1 MLTFRQ
7 KLKGRIVLGLLAG
20 KSIVVTG
27 AGRGIGRAVALECAR
42 AGANV
47 VVADLGV
54 GMAGEDPTSDVADA
68 VVNEIGEA
76 GGSALAFAHDIATMQ
91 GGGGVVQAAVD
102 AWGQIDGVVTC
113 HGILRERMLFNMS
126 EDEWDDVVRVHLK
139 GTFTIFRAA
148 SAIMRKQGSGSLVA
162 FTSGAFQGSVAQANY
177 SAAKGGIVS
186 LVRSAALGLY
196 RYGVR
201 ANAVAPVARTRM
213 SENVP
218 AGLVE
223 IGEAEDVAP
232 MCAYLLSDRAADVTG
247 QIYTAVG
254 SRIAVWNQP
263 QELRSMTTD
272 GRWTPEEIA
281 DRLDEI
287 GQEEMPLMGPLKEAL
302 SKAAQ
307 EAKA

>member
-1 MLTFRQ
+1 MLE
-7 KLKGRIVLGLLAG
+7 G
-20 KSIVVTG
+20 KSIAVTG
-27 AGRGIGRAVALECAR
+27 AGRGIGRAVAIACAE

-54 GMAGEDPTSDVADA
+54 GMAGEDPTSEVADG
-68 VVNEIGEA
+68 VVKEIGDA
-76 GGSALAFAHDIATMQ
+76 GGAAVAFAQDISTMD
-91 GGGGVVQAAVD
+91 GGAGVVQAAVD

-126 EDEWDDVVRVHLK
+126 EEEWDDVVRVHLK

-148 SAIMRKQGSGSLVA
+148 SALMRKQGSGSLVA
-162 FTSGAFQGSVAQANY
+162 FTSGAFQGSIAQANY

-232 MCAYLLSDRAADVTG
+232 MCAYLLSDRAAHVTG

-263 QELRSMTTD
+263 QEVRSMTTD
-272 GRWTPEEIA
+272 GRWTPEQIA
-281 DRLDEI
+281 DRLDDEV

-302 SKAAQ
+302 AKAAQ

>member
-1 MLTFRQ
+1 MAGILE
-7 KLKGRIVLGLLAG
+7 G
-20 KSIVVTG
+20 KSIAVTG
-27 AGRGIGRAVALECAR
+27 AGRGIGRAVALACAH

-47 VVADLGV
+47 VVADYGV
-54 GMAGEDPTSDVADA
+54 GMAGEDPTSEVADGVVKEIANNGGNA
-68 VVNEIGEA
+68 V
-76 GGSALAFAHDIATMQ
+76 ALANDVSSMD
-91 GGGGVVQAAVD
+91 GGASVVQAAVD
-102 AWGQIDGVVTC
+102 EWGQIDGVVTC
-113 HGILRERMLFNMS
+113 HGILRERMLFNMT

-201 ANAVAPVARTRM
+201 SNAVAPVARTRM

-218 AGLVE
+218 AGLAE
-223 IGEAEDVAP
+223 MGEADDVAP
-232 MCAYLLSDRAADVTG
+232 MCVYLLSDRAAHVTG

-254 SRIAVWNQP
+254 NRIAVWNQP
-263 QELRSMTTD
+263 AEERSMTTD
-272 GRWTPEEIA
+272 GRWTPEQIA
-281 DRLDEI
+281 DRLDEEI

-302 SKAAQ
+302 
-307 EAKA
+307 AKAEQEKK

>member
-1 MLTFRQ
+1 MLTFPSM
-7 KLKGRIVLGLLAG
+7 LEG
-20 KSIVVTG
+20 KSIAVTG
-27 AGRGIGRAVALECAR
+27 SGRGIGRAVALQCAQ

-47 VVADLGV
+47 VVADYGV
-54 GMAGEDPTSDVADA
+54 GMAGEDPTSEFADA
-68 VVNEIGEA
+68 VAKEITGA
-76 GGSALAFAHDIATMQ
+76 GGTAVAIANDVSTME
-91 GGGGVVQAAVD
+91 GGADVVQAAVEN
-102 AWGQIDGVVTC
+102 WGRIDGVVTC

-148 SAIMRKQGSGSLVA
+148 SALMRKQGSGSLVA

-196 RYGVR
+196 KYGVT

-213 SENVP
+213 AANVP
-218 AGLVE
+218 AGLAE

-232 MCAYLLSDRAADVTG
+232 MVVFLLSDAAKNVTG

-254 SRIAVWNQP
+254 SRVAVWNQP
-263 QELRSMTTD
+263 MEERSMTTD

-281 DRLDEI
+281 KRIDEI
-287 GQEEMPLMGPLKEAL
+287 GQNEMPLLGAL
-302 SKAAQ
+302 RDAM
-307 EAKA
+307 AKAEESS

>member
-1 MLTFRQ
+1 MLE
-7 KLKGRIVLGLLAG
+7 G

-27 AGRGIGRAVALECAR
+27 AGRGIGRAVALACAS

-68 VVNEIGEA
+68 VVGEIESA
-76 GGSALAFAHDIATMQ
+76 GGTAIAYASDISAMEVGA
-91 GGGGVVQAAVD
+91 GVVQAAVD
-102 AWGQIDGVVTC
+102 TWGAIDGVVTC
-113 HGILRERMLFNMS
+113 HGILRERMLFNMT
-126 EDEWDDVVRVHLK
+126 EEEWDDVVRVHLK

-148 SAIMRKQGSGSLVA
+148 SALMRKRGSGSLVA

-218 AGLVE
+218 AGLAE
-223 IGEAEDVAP
+223 MGEAEDVAP
-232 MCAYLLSDRAADVTG
+232 MCVFLLSDAAAEVTG

-263 QELRSMTTD
+263 AEVRSMTTD
-272 GRWTPEEIA
+272 GRWTPEQIA
-281 DRLDEI
+281 ERLSEI
-287 GQEEMPLMGPLKEAL
+287 GQEEMPLLGPLKEAL
-302 SKAAQ
+302 
-307 EAKA
+307 AKAEQS

>member
-1 MLTFRQ
+1 M
-7 KLKGRIVLGLLAG
+7 GLLDG

-27 AGRGIGRAVALECAR
+27 AGRGIGRAVALQSAA

-47 VVADLGV
+47 VVADFGV
-54 GMAGEDPTSDVADA
+54 GMAGEDPTSEIADA
-68 VVNEIGEA
+68 VVKEIAEA
-76 GGSALAFAHDIATMQ
+76 SGTAIAFAGDVSAMD
-91 GGGGVVQAAVD
+91 GGAQVVQAAVD
-102 AWGQIDGVVTC
+102 AWGRIDGVVTC
-113 HGILRERMLFNMS
+113 HGILRERMLFNMT

-148 SAIMRKQGSGSLVA
+148 SALMRKQGSGSLVA

-201 ANAVAPVARTRM
+201 ANAVAPLARTRM

-218 AGLVE
+218 AGLAE
-223 IGEAEDVAP
+223 MGEAEDVAP
-232 MCAYLLSDRAADVTG
+232 MCVYLLSDRAGDVTG

-263 QELRSMTTD
+263 QEVRSMTTD
-272 GRWTPEEIA
+272 GRWTSEEIA

-302 SKAAQ
+302 
-307 EAKA
+307 AKQDAPAGAPSDGKK

>member
-1 MLTFRQ
+1 M
-7 KLKGRIVLGLLAG
+7 GLLEE

-27 AGRGIGRAVALECAR
+27 AGRGIGRAVALACAD

-47 VVADLGV
+47 VVADYGV

-68 VVNEIGEA
+68 VVKEIG
-76 GGSALAFAHDIATMQ
+76 D
-91 GGGGVVQAAVD
+91 GGGTAISFAGDVSAMDGGAQVVQAAAD
-102 AWGQIDGVVTC
+102 AWGRIDGVVTC
-113 HGILRERMLFNMS
+113 HGILRERMLFNMT

-148 SAIMRKQGSGSLVA
+148 SALMRKQGSGSLVA

-186 LVRSAALGLY
+186 LVRSAALGLH

-218 AGLVE
+218 AGLAE
-223 IGEAEDVAP
+223 MGEAEDVAP
-232 MCAYLLSDRAADVTG
+232 MCAYLLSDRASHVTG

-263 QELRSMTTD
+263 QEVRSMTQSD
-272 GRWTPEEIA
+272 GGRWTPEEIA
-281 DRLDEI
+281 DRLDDEL

-302 SKAAQ
+302 
-307 EAKA
+307 AKAEQK

>member
-1 MLTFRQ
+1 M
-7 KLKGRIVLGLLAG
+7 GLLEG

-27 AGRGIGRAVALECAR
+27 AGRGIGRAVALECSR

-54 GMAGEDPTSDVADA
+54 GMAGDDPTSDVADA
-68 VVNEIGEA
+68 VVKEIGEA
-76 GGSALAFAHDIATMQ
+76 GGNAAAFAHDISTME
-91 GGGGVVQAAVD
+91 GGAGVVQAAVD
-102 AWGQIDGVVTC
+102 GWGQIDGVVTC

-232 MCAYLLSDRAADVTG
+232 MCAYLLSDRAAGITG

-254 SRIAVWNQP
+254 PRIAVWNQP

-272 GRWTPEEIA
+272 GRWTPEDIA
-281 DRLDEI
+281 DRIDEI

-302 SKAAQ
+302 SKAQPQAQ
-307 EAKA
+307 T